1 MTYTELLQKEEWKE
15 KSNEILQRDK
25 YKCQKC
31 GSYGF
36 HNDTIYV
43 TDSFNEIVSM
53 LSKDV
58 LEGESLSEL
67 LKQTRNGIVECDK
80 VTFCDLKNNPIK
92 PQPGPYYPDGR
103 VTWDDYNNIK
113 VIKEHRINGLRF
125 LEIHMLNSK
134 SRFFSLLHRIRDL
147 YVCADKDIKHFRVH
161 KYFKSTKNKYGTSVS
176 LPMFI
181 MEFDEELTNKY
192 VAYIGGEGITI
203 TFQNWAFY
211 VSTYNRD
218 VLKVLNVHHNYY
230 IVGKNPWEYP
240 NDALVTLCES
250 CHQKR
255 HEKPTPC
262 YRSQNFGEPI
272 EYYNTCD
279 RCSGSGYLPQYN
291 DVQNGVCF
299 KCGGEGVLVRK
310 TSEL

>member
-147 YVCADKDIKHFRVH
+147 YVCADTDIKHFRVH
-161 KYFKSTKNKYGTSVS
+161 KYFKSTKNKY
-176 LPMFI
+176 
-181 MEFDEELTNKY
+181 
-192 VAYIGGEGITI
+192 A
-203 TFQNWAFY
+203 
-211 VSTYNRD
+211 
-218 VLKVLNVHHNYY
+218 NVHH
-230 IVGKNPWEYP
+230 
-240 NDALVTLCES
+240 
-250 CHQKR
+250 
-255 HEKPTPC
+255 
-262 YRSQNFGEPI
+262 
-272 EYYNTCD
+272 
-279 RCSGSGYLPQYN
+279 
-291 DVQNGVCF
+291 GV
-299 KCGGEGVLVRK
+299 
-310 TSEL
+310 